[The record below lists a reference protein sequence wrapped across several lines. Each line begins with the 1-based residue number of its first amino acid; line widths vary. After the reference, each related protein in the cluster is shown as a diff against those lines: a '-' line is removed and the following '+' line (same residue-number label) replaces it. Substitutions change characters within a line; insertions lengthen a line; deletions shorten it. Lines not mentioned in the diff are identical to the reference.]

1 MAKAVWTGSLSF
13 GLVNIPVKLYNAT
26 VPKDVRFHQFQ
37 GGTGRRIRYRRV
49 TEPEQPGW
57 SPPSWSPPQEGPED
71 DFEAPRRSEPSV
83 EEAPSDLRRQEPR
96 QSVAAPTSET
106 EVPLEH
112 IVKGF
117 EIEPDRFVMV
127 NPDEL
132 RALEPER
139 SQAIEIEGFV
149 DLQEIDPVYFEKS
162 YYVAPQRGVGA
173 ERPYALLLQA
183 LQRAERVGIARFV
196 MRTREYLAA
205 IRPTDEAVMLETLFF
220 ADEVRA
226 AAEIDNIPA
235 GLGVDDRE
243 LGMAMQF
250 VELLDMAWDPARY
263 RDSYRERVMELI
275 RARAE
280 TEGVLTREPSFDD
293 EAPATALPDLMAALR
308 ASVEAAKERHDE
320 AAPQPKR
327 SRRRTG

>member
-1 MAKAVWTGSLSF
+1 
-13 GLVNIPVKLYNAT
+13 
-26 VPKDVRFHQFQ
+26 
-37 GGTGRRIRYRRV
+37 
-49 TEPEQPGW
+49 
-57 SPPSWSPPQEGPED
+57 
-71 DFEAPRRSEPSV
+71 
-83 EEAPSDLRRQEPR
+83 
-96 QSVAAPTSET
+96 
-106 EVPLEH
+106 
-112 IVKGF
+112 
-117 EIEPDRFVMV
+117 MV
-127 NPDEL
+127 SPDEL

-149 DLQEIDPVYFEKS
+149 DLQDIDPVYFEKS

-183 LQRAERVGIARFV
+183 LQRANRVGIARFV

-205 IRPTDEAVMLETLFF
+205 IRPTEEAVLLETLFF

-226 AAEIDNIPA
+226 ASEIDNVPA

-263 RDSYRERVMELI
+263 RDSYREKVMELI

-280 TEGVLTREPSFDD
+280 TEGVLTREPMD
-293 EAPATALPDLMAALR
+293 EEGAPATALPDLMAALR
-308 ASVEAAKERHDE
+308 ASVEAAKERRDDRE
-320 AAPQPKR
+320 EPKKR

>member
-49 TEPEQPGW
+49 TEPEDPAW
-57 SPPSWSPPQEGPED
+57 SAPSWTEPEP
-71 DFEAPRRSEPSV
+71 ESGSEP
-83 EEAPSDLRRQEPR
+83 ATRPP
-96 QSVAAPTSET
+96 AAPMAYESPRPVEPKEPPRPAPPTRET
-106 EVPLEH
+106 EVPFEQ
-112 IVKGF
+112 IMKGF

-127 NPDEL
+127 SPDEL

-173 ERPYALLLQA
+173 ERTYALLLHA

-196 MRTREYLAA
+196 LRTREYLAA
-205 IRPTDEAVMLETLFF
+205 IRPTGEAVMLETLFF
-220 ADEVRA
+220 ADEVRP
-226 AAEIDNIPA
+226 AAEIDNIPS

-250 VELLDMAWDPARY
+250 VELLDMAWDPGRY
-263 RDSYRERVMELI
+263 RDSYREKVMELI

-280 TEGVLTREPSFDD
+280 TEGVLTREPQLDE

-308 ASVEAAKERHDE
+308 ASVEAAKERRDE
-320 AAPQPKR
+320 KEPGPRR

>member
-13 GLVNIPVKLYNAT
+13 GLVNIPVKLFNAT
-26 VPKDVRFHQFQ
+26 SPKDVRFHQFQ
-37 GGTGRRIRYRRV
+37 GETGRRIRYRRV
-49 TEPEQPGW
+49 TEPEEPAW
-57 SPPSWSPPQEGPED
+57 SPPSWTQPEDGPESP
-71 DFEAPRRSEPSV
+71 FEAPRSPEPSS
-83 EEAPSDLRRQEPR
+83 EEAPPTFPGEAPRRPVPSSTR
-96 QSVAAPTSET
+96 ET
-106 EVPLEH
+106 EVPFEQ

-149 DLQEIDPVYFEKS
+149 DLQEIDPVFFEKS
-162 YYVAPQRGVGA
+162 YFVAPQRGVGA

-183 LQRAERVGIARFV
+183 LRRAERVGIARFV

-220 ADEVRA
+220 SDEVRA
-226 AAEIDNIPA
+226 ASEIDNIPS
-235 GLGVDDRE
+235 GLGVNDRE

-250 VELLDMAWDPARY
+250 VELLDMAWDPGRY

-280 TEGVLTREPSFDD
+280 TEGVLTREPLD
-293 EAPATALPDLMAALR
+293 EEGSPATALPDLMSALR
-308 ASVEAAKERHDE
+308 ASVEAAKERREDE
-320 AAPQPKR
+320 EPKKR
-327 SRRRTG
+327 PRRRTG

>member
-26 VPKDVRFHQFQ
+26 APKDVRFHQFQ
-37 GGTGRRIRYRRV
+37 EGTGRRIRYRRV
-49 TEPEQPGW
+49 TEPEDPAW
-57 SPPSWSPPQEGPED
+57 SPPPW
-71 DFEAPRRSEPSV
+71 SEP
-83 EEAPSDLRRQEPR
+83 EPAPQAEREAPSDFEPPAYDMPR
-96 QSVAAPTSET
+96 DVSRPEPPPATSPRET
-106 EVPLEH
+106 EVSYDQ

-117 EIEPDRFVMV
+117 EIERDRFVMV
-127 NPDEL
+127 SPDEL
-132 RALEPER
+132 KALEPER
-139 SQAIEIEGFV
+139 SQSIEIEGFV
-149 DLQEIDPVYFEKS
+149 DLHEIDPVYFEKS

-183 LQRAERVGIARFV
+183 LQRADRVGIARFV

-205 IRPTDEAVMLETLFF
+205 IRPTEEAVMLETLFF
-220 ADEVRA
+220 ADEVRP
-226 AAEIDNIPA
+226 AAEIDNVTV
-235 GLGVDDRE
+235 GLGVEDRE
-243 LGMAMQF
+243 LAMAMQF

-280 TEGVLTREPSFDD
+280 TEGVLTSGPAAAE
-293 EAPATALPDLMAALR
+293 EAAPTALPDLMAALR
-308 ASVEAAKERHDE
+308 ASVEAAKERRE
-320 AAPQPKR
+320 EQAPQPQPKR